1 MINEVKLVKIGL
13 TMETGRI
20 VKWHKAVGD
29 QVREGEG
36 FFDVETDKTIQT
48 VESFHT
54 GYLKKILVE
63 EGQEVPVNT
72 ILALIGDKEDTVD

>member
-13 TMETGRI
+13 TMETGKI
-20 VKWHKAVGD
+20 VKWHKAVGE
-29 QVREGEG
+29 QVREGEA
-36 FFDVETDKTIQT
+36 FFDVETDKAVQT
-48 VESFHT
+48 VESLHT

-72 ILALIGDKEDTVD
+72 ILALIGDREDEVD